1 MVEEMITIPYQIK
14 AIKPS
19 EQKKGY
25 VEVVMEPVESLEYH
39 QENQIPNTPPIHISG
54 IGPDGS
60 PFPPEFQNQLTQM
73 LQQAMPPMFKNK
85 KPSLRQR
92 KLFADQT
99 GFLLLSEEIL
109 NMIIMHYFFLKNI
122 GSGFFRLNHLYTF
135 GKIFTYTGL

>member
-39 QENQIPNTPPIHISG
+39 QENHISSPPPIHISG

-85 KPSLRQR
+85 KPYDPRRLIHIESEI
-92 KLFADQT
+92 D
-99 GFLLLSEEIL
+99 FLSR
-109 NMIIMHYFFLKNI
+109 NWKYGDIINVTLKKVKKAEDVQQD
-122 GSGFFRLNHLYTF
+122 TE
-135 GKIFTYTGL
+135 